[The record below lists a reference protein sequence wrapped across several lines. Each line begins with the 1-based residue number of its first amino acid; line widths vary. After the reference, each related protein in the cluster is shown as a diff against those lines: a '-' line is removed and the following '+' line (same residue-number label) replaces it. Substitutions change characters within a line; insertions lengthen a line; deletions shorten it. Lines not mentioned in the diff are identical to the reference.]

1 MGNFAFLLWLLFGK
15 VSEMFNQN
23 DSAKKVREI
32 TETYQ
37 NNTGQQDIFMECLRS
52 AYNMGYLQWKEVYVQ
67 KEDKE

>member
-1 MGNFAFLLWLLFGK
+1 
-15 VSEMFNQN
+15 MFNQN